1 MFDGQKGGS
10 QGRGLVIE
18 MQPRKNPS
26 AHILLFFSCINNSYV
41 NSRIRDM
48 RLECECFM
56 AKSNC
61 IPSED
66 LEVQVNCGLLFL
78 TDREYLPCIASVYLS
93 FVLSFF
99 HFFIDFILS
108 VSKLSFILQ
117 FFLYALGLYRQL
129 RENFL
134 KGTIK
139 LNLYL
144 KRMYEFLTLFKK
156 LSHFRKTGFPIRE
169 TGSPILETGSPIQE
183 TESFVQETRP
193 PIQETSN
200 DSFLDF

>member
-1 MFDGQKGGS
+1 MQRPKKLCEDFFLRCIASPSTKKHRNAVGKTEMFDGQKGGS

-99 HFFIDFILS
+99 HFFIDIILS
-108 VSKLSFILQ
+108 ASKLSFILQ
-117 FFLYALGLYRQL
+117 LFLYALGLYRQ
-129 RENFL
+129 
-134 KGTIK
+134 
-139 LNLYL
+139 
-144 KRMYEFLTLFKK
+144 
-156 LSHFRKTGFPIRE
+156 
-169 TGSPILETGSPIQE
+169 
-183 TESFVQETRP
+183 
-193 PIQETSN
+193 
-200 DSFLDF
+200 